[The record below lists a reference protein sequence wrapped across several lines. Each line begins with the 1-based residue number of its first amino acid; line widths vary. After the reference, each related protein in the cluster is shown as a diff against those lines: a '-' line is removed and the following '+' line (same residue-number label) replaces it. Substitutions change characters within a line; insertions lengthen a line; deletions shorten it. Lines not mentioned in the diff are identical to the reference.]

1 MNNRYL
7 FKLILILFV
16 YSIVPI
22 QGSGTLSASVPHSHS
37 AMFDIP
43 QAALLPGSDTCL
55 PPANLII
62 SSSDLQNISIHWDAP
77 SANSVPKTLAW
88 SSDVISSFIGFST
101 GDYKISMVQRY
112 CGTDL
117 TDCHNKELTSI
128 RFYAHEDADVYKV
141 VVYKGGSYN
150 GNYLPGTLLVEQNID
165 LNSLTLNAWNTVTLN
180 TPVPVD
186 ASQEIWF
193 GIYLEAEAGTCC
205 IPICTE
211 SVPSKGSILGT
222 HTSGTVS
229 WTEYSPLYSFGVSGI
244 VEDNR
249 EVTGYQVSRD
259 GISIGST
266 TSTSLQDFVNS
277 TGTYIYT
284 VTANWSNNCSASAQK
299 SFTSVPQLTAS
310 PDVLDFHTASG
321 FGSSVH
327 KVSVIGN
334 GLTAGI
340 QAVVT
345 GNFLISSDSTTYSST
360 VTLPSIGGVLFVQ
373 YIPGNVDSET
383 GTITLTSGNLHT
395 TVSLIGQNN
404 GDCAPPQ
411 NLTLSN
417 ANGIIDLHW
426 DSAEMTQC
434 EDLTW
439 LDDVSGISYGSVN
452 PIERYFVQRFNTD
465 DLVPYQDKYLTAIS
479 FIPTS
484 AVTSLKLVVFQ
495 GGGLNG
501 GNYLTSGTQ
510 VCDQTINLATL
521 TNDTWNTIPL
531 EEPIVISA
539 DQELWFGLY
548 VEAPANTS
556 PIRMATP
563 YVAQKGSIYRGATTA
578 ANHWTEYNTNQAYCF
593 ALKASIEDA
602 PTHLTHYQIDRNAVT
617 VGERTANAF
626 IDTVTTTGDYT
637 YDVWAVWSN
646 GCRAFTR
653 GNITVSTLCHPEGNS
668 YTEMACESYEWNNE
682 VLTQSGTYTHEYTDL
697 NGCPQVDTLH
707 LTVNH
712 STTGTDTQ
720 VACGS
725 FTWID
730 GVTYTESTTAPTFTL
745 TNAQGCD
752 SVVTLHLTINNPTN
766 GAETVTAYDTYTW
779 TGGNGQTYNA
789 SGTYYYQH
797 TDGNGCTQVDTLYLT
812 VYYSSSSEFAA
823 TACESYEW
831 DGRAY

>member
-37 AMFDIP
+37 AMFDLP

-77 SANSVPKTLAW
+77 SVNSVPKTLAW

-117 TDCHNKELTSI
+117 TDCHNKALTSI

-211 SVPSKGSILGT
+211 SVPTKGSILGT

-229 WTEYSPLYSFGVSGI
+229 WTEYSPLYSFCVSGI

-299 SFTSVPQLTAS
+299 SFTTVPQLTAS

-360 VTLPSIGGVLFVQ
+360 VTLPSTGGALFVQ

-510 VCDQTINLATL
+510 VCDQTINLAAL

-593 ALKASIEDA
+593 ALKASIEDV

-617 VGERTANAF
+617 VGERAANAF

-668 YTEMACESYEWNNE
+668 YTEVACESYEWNNE

-730 GVTYTESTTAPTFTL
+730 GVTYTESTTAPTYTL

-766 GAETVTAYDTYTW
+766 GAETVTTYDTYT
-779 TGGNGQTYNA
+779 
-789 SGTYYYQH
+789 
-797 TDGNGCTQVDTLYLT
+797 
-812 VYYSSSSEFAA
+812 
-823 TACESYEW
+823 
-831 DGRAY
+831 

>member
-1 MNNRYL
+1 
-7 FKLILILFV
+7 
-16 YSIVPI
+16 
-22 QGSGTLSASVPHSHS
+22 
-37 AMFDIP
+37 MFDIP

-77 SANSVPKTLAW
+77 SANGIPKTLAW
-88 SSDVISSFIGFST
+88 SSDVISSFIGFTT

-117 TDCHNKELTSI
+117 TDCHNKVLTSV

-180 TPVPVD
+180 TPVPVE

-205 IPICTE
+205 IPICAE
-211 SVPSKGSILGT
+211 SVPTKGSILGT

-229 WTEYSPLYSFGVSGI
+229 WAEYSPLYSFCVSGI

-299 SFTSVPQLTAS
+299 SFTTAPELSAS

-327 KVSVIGN
+327 KASIIGN

-360 VTLPSIGGVLFVQ
+360 VTLPSTGGDLFVQ

-417 ANGIIDLHW
+417 ANGIIARQVL
-426 DSAEMTQC
+426 
-434 EDLTW
+434 
-439 LDDVSGISYGSVN
+439 
-452 PIERYFVQRFNTD
+452 
-465 DLVPYQDKYLTAIS
+465 
-479 FIPTS
+479 
-484 AVTSLKLVVFQ
+484 LK
-495 GGGLNG
+495 
-501 GNYLTSGTQ
+501 
-510 VCDQTINLATL
+510 
-521 TNDTWNTIPL
+521 
-531 EEPIVISA
+531 
-539 DQELWFGLY
+539 
-548 VEAPANTS
+548 
-556 PIRMATP
+556 
-563 YVAQKGSIYRGATTA
+563 
-578 ANHWTEYNTNQAYCF
+578 
-593 ALKASIEDA
+593 
-602 PTHLTHYQIDRNAVT
+602 
-617 VGERTANAF
+617 
-626 IDTVTTTGDYT
+626 
-637 YDVWAVWSN
+637 
-646 GCRAFTR
+646 
-653 GNITVSTLCHPEGNS
+653 
-668 YTEMACESYEWNNE
+668 
-682 VLTQSGTYTHEYTDL
+682 
-697 NGCPQVDTLH
+697 
-707 LTVNH
+707 
-712 STTGTDTQ
+712 
-720 VACGS
+720 
-725 FTWID
+725 
-730 GVTYTESTTAPTFTL
+730 
-745 TNAQGCD
+745 
-752 SVVTLHLTINNPTN
+752 
-766 GAETVTAYDTYTW
+766 
-779 TGGNGQTYNA
+779 
-789 SGTYYYQH
+789 
-797 TDGNGCTQVDTLYLT
+797 
-812 VYYSSSSEFAA
+812 
-823 TACESYEW
+823 
-831 DGRAY
+831 

>member
-117 TDCHNKELTSI
+117 TDCHNKVLTSV

-211 SVPSKGSILGT
+211 SVPTKGSILGT

-229 WTEYSPLYSFGVSGI
+229 WAEYSPLYSFCVSGI

-299 SFTSVPQLTAS
+299 SFTTVPQLTAS

-426 DSAEMTQC
+426 DSAQMTQC

-484 AVTSLKLVVFQ
+484 AVTSLKLFVFQ
-495 GGGLNG
+495 G
-501 GNYLTSGTQ
+501 
-510 VCDQTINLATL
+510 
-521 TNDTWNTIPL
+521 
-531 EEPIVISA
+531 
-539 DQELWFGLY
+539 
-548 VEAPANTS
+548 
-556 PIRMATP
+556 
-563 YVAQKGSIYRGATTA
+563 
-578 ANHWTEYNTNQAYCF
+578 
-593 ALKASIEDA
+593 
-602 PTHLTHYQIDRNAVT
+602 
-617 VGERTANAF
+617 
-626 IDTVTTTGDYT
+626 
-637 YDVWAVWSN
+637 
-646 GCRAFTR
+646 
-653 GNITVSTLCHPEGNS
+653 
-668 YTEMACESYEWNNE
+668 
-682 VLTQSGTYTHEYTDL
+682 
-697 NGCPQVDTLH
+697 
-707 LTVNH
+707 
-712 STTGTDTQ
+712 
-720 VACGS
+720 
-725 FTWID
+725 
-730 GVTYTESTTAPTFTL
+730 
-745 TNAQGCD
+745 
-752 SVVTLHLTINNPTN
+752 
-766 GAETVTAYDTYTW
+766 
-779 TGGNGQTYNA
+779 
-789 SGTYYYQH
+789 
-797 TDGNGCTQVDTLYLT
+797 
-812 VYYSSSSEFAA
+812 
-823 TACESYEW
+823 
-831 DGRAY
+831 